1 MTDPT
6 KSENMLPVEKQT
18 SRNLKRAYNFMH
30 AGANKLFK
38 SFGITAAQFN
48 LMETVLLSE
57 NKPLTIQDF
66 ASRSISLQPNITRM
80 VAELENLGLVER
92 TASGADRRIVIVK
105 LTPSGE
111 ELVVKIQKPLFDLHV
126 SQYKILSKE
135 ELNQLN
141 ELLIKISQSLFEL
154 K

>member
-1 MTDPT
+1 MTDT
-6 KSENMLPVEKQT
+6 TNSENLPVEKQT

-30 AGANKLFK
+30 VGANKLFK

-48 LMETVLLSE
+48 LLETVLLSE
-57 NKPLTIQDF
+57 NQSLTIQEL
-66 ASRSISLQPNITRM
+66 ASKSISLQPNITRM

-92 TASGADRRIVIVK
+92 TTSGADRRIVIVK

-126 SQYKILSKE
+126 SQYKNLSKK
-135 ELNQLN
+135 ELNRLN
-141 ELLIKISQSLFEL
+141 ELLIKISQHMSGL